1 MGQEGNHDGTD
12 ATAAYRPRHARA
24 RRRRRPLAGVIAA
37 SVAGVLVI
45 VAAFVVYQYNDISNG
60 IHRSAITLPQ
70 PSASATAPD
79 QLAATNILVMG
90 LDSRLDENGNPLPA
104 AVYNALHAG
113 SGSDGG
119 YNTNVLMLIHIPGG
133 GKPAV
138 GISIPRDDYVD
149 IPGSPDGVSMT
160 KIKEAYG
167 LALDKTLRHLVN
179 TTKLPHATAYQ
190 DARTAARQ
198 EEITTVSQFLGGVPI
213 NHFIEVTM
221 AAFYQIA
228 EAVQPITVCIKQT
241 TSDPYSGANF
251 QAGHQEIDAS
261 QAVAFVRQRRDLK
274 NPALNFTDLDRERR
288 QQAFIVSLAYKL
300 KQTGTFTDLG
310 TLQTLIGVAKQNIAL
325 DAGFDLLSFVQQARG
340 LAGGNI
346 SFTTLPIT
354 GYATIGGQD
363 VNTVNLTQI
372 HQEVAQL
379 LNPPEATTAPQP
391 AATPTSPAPSA
402 ITSTPSPSV
411 ASSTGASPSPSGSP
425 SATPIQSGSIPCVK

>member
-1 MGQEGNHDGTD
+1 MSRDSQHAQGPSGETY
-12 ATAAYRPRHARA
+12 TPMHARP
-24 RRRRRPLAGVIAA
+24 RRRRRRVLAA
-37 SVAGVLVI
+37 VAGVVTGVLVLTA
-45 VAAFVVYQYNDISNG
+45 VFVVYQYNDLSNG
-60 IHRSAITLPQ
+60 IHRSSITLPAG
-70 PSASATAPD
+70 SASANAPG

-104 AVYNALHAG
+104 SVYNALHAG
-113 SGSDGG
+113 SGADGG

-138 GISIPRDDYVD
+138 GISIPRDDYVS

-167 LALDKTLRHLVN
+167 LDLDQTLRHLVN
-179 TTKLPHATAYQ
+179 ATQLSHAVAYQ
-190 DARTAARQ
+190 QARSAARQ

-213 NHFIEVTM
+213 NHFVEVTM

-228 EAVQPITVCIKQT
+228 EAVQPITVCVKEA

-251 QAGHQEIDAS
+251 AAGVQQLNAS
-261 QAVAFVRQRRDLK
+261 QAVAFVRQRRDLN

-300 KQTGTFTDLG
+300 KQSGTFTNIG
-310 TLQTLIGVAKQNIAL
+310 TLETLIGVAKQNIAL
-325 DAGFDLLSFVQQARG
+325 DSGFDLLSFLQQARG

-363 VNTVNLTQI
+363 VNTVNLSQI
-372 HQEVAQL
+372 HAEVSQL
-379 LNPPEATTAPQP
+379 LNPPATPKKSKSHSSDSATSTETPTTP
-391 AATPTSPAPSA
+391 TTPTSN
-402 ITSTPSPSV
+402 
-411 ASSTGASPSPSGSP
+411 ASPTM
-425 SATPIQSGSIPCVK
+425 APIESGSIPCVK